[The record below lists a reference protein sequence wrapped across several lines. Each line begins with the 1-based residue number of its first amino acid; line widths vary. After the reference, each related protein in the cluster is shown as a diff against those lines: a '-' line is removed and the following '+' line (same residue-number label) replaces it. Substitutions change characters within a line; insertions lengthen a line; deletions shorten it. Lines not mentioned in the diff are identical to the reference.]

1 MALHLDYYDIDLDD
15 EWWCEC
21 GTRFRVGDGMEP
33 YDCLYDVHCP
43 GCERMVLVV
52 AYPTPGQTRRAAA
65 AGNPKALA
73 DLDDA
78 NAVERRWRRI
88 EELELKSAE
97 QLPPLDGDPIGL
109 ELDVVTAGGERVG
122 EERWFSV
129 TREGREIWR
138 ELAIYEGMD
147 RFVALRELLREAY
160 APRRVTLE
168 VTDAAQRMLCG
179 DRHWRLP
186 AE

>member
-1 MALHLDYYDIDLDD
+1 MARHLDYYDIDLDD
-15 EWWCEC
+15 EWRCEC

-43 GCERMVLVV
+43 GCERMVLIV

-65 AGNPKALA
+65 AGNPRALA

-78 NAVERRWRRI
+78 NAIERRWQRI
-88 EELELKSAE
+88 EELQLRSAE
-97 QLPPLDGDPIGL
+97 QLPALDGDPIGL
-109 ELDVVTAGGERVG
+109 ELDVVSADDEQVEGES
-122 EERWFSV
+122 WFAV
-129 TREGREIWR
+129 THAGREIWR

-147 RFVALRELLREAY
+147 RFVALRKLLREAY
-160 APRRVTLE
+160 APRRVALA
-168 VTDAAQRMLCG
+168 VTDAAQRTLFG

-186 AE
+186 PE